1 MRISWQPCILPL
13 LTDPGLSMQRAGIM
27 KITAQTR
34 AELIKAL
41 KDDNED
47 HGEDL
52 TAMAKQA
59 VREFKEAALCL
70 KCPKKCIKVCSS

>member
-1 MRISWQPCILPL
+1 
-13 LTDPGLSMQRAGIM
+13 MQRAGIM

-41 KDDNED
+41 KDDHED

-70 KCPKKCIKVCSS
+70 KCPKIH